1 MKCCA
6 GRKRWIA
13 ALVVA
18 FSVAGCSRS
27 VHWEEEVPLNT
38 GETIWVKRSGTYTY
52 RSASG
57 NPLAYGYQPDW
68 VSTTQFNYR
77 GKDYSFTNSAGLILL
92 AIAPDGAPTLLA
104 SAANHDWQWDNNYF
118 CVTPFYVQ
126 FRPDAS
132 GKVWTWGERIE
143 TWPYGLP
150 TNLLFGLP
158 PLAASGTKFSTA
170 ERAQMNA
177 SIAGSFRH
185 YQNIQASHSSSNCP
199 GKDSGNRN

>member
-1 MKCCA
+1 MLCRAQTVDCCA
-6 GRKRWIA
+6 GGRVFCGRVQQIRPLGRGGA
-13 ALVVA
+13 AEHGRNDLGQAQRHRHVPKFLRQSPGLWVLA
-18 FSVAGCSRS
+18 RLG
-27 VHWEEEVPLNT
+27 VHDTVQLQREGLF
-38 GETIWVKRSGTYTY
+38 IYKQCRADSSGDRPR
-52 RSASG
+52 RSANFG
-57 NPLAYGYQPDW
+57 
-68 VSTTQFNYR
+68 
-77 GKDYSFTNSAGLILL
+77 
-92 AIAPDGAPTLLA
+92 A

-132 GKVWTWGERIE
+132 GKVWNWPGRIDTWL
-143 TWPYGLP
+143 YSLP

-199 GKDSGNRN
+199 GKDSGNRK